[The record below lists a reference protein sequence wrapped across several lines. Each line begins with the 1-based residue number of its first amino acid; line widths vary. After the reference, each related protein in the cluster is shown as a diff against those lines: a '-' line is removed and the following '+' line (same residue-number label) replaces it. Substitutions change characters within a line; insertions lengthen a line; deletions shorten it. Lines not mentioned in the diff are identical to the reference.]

1 MLRWWLGCPHSTT
14 FFLLLFQNA
23 SDREKLQNEQAALR
37 LQDELRLADMQK
49 HMNAL
54 YPSIPKD
61 SPLLPFLP
69 YLRPPFMGQS
79 VLDPIENMN
88 KLGAFVNS
96 KLHQPANS
104 TQQAQSNQ
112 SPLAGLSETDGPLNL
127 TKPKK
132 SSSNKSSSAA
142 AAAAAAAAANLF
154 PQQPNLSP
162 IASHHNF
169 NNNSP
174 NNNPLSSF
182 PHPFFPFPPVS
193 MAGTTP
199 GLSQLSMAEEN
210 GLMRRFWQTELPKP
224 GKGDHGAGG
233 NTTSGSGSAV
243 SGLEK
248 LKHSRNQ
255 SLDSTRQLSASNG
268 RAPDGGGGG
277 GGNDSSESDTDKKR
291 SKSHIKRPMNAFMVW
306 ARDERRKILKSCPDM
321 HNSSISK
328 ILGDRWKAM
337 SNAEKQPYYEEQ
349 SRLSKLHMEQ
359 YPDYRYRPRPKRTC
373 IVDGKKMR
381 ISEYKAMMRNR
392 KDGIRQLWARDGN
405 ESGGFLS
412 DLSSLSQSHG
422 PL

>member
-1 MLRWWLGCPHSTT
+1 MST
-14 FFLLLFQNA
+14 
-23 SDREKLQNEQAALR
+23 
-37 LQDELRLADMQK
+37 M
-49 HMNAL
+49 
-54 YPSIPKD
+54 YPAIPKD

-88 KLGAFVNS
+88 NLGAFVNS
-96 KLHQPANS
+96 SKLHQPNS
-104 TQQAQSNQ
+104 GSQIQSKQ
-112 SPLAGLSETDGPLNL
+112 SPLAGHNETDGPLNL

-132 SSSNKSSSAA
+132 SSSNKS
-142 AAAAAAAAANLF
+142 AAAAAAAANLF
-154 PQQPNLSP
+154 PQQTNLSP
-162 IASHHNF
+162 IASHNF

-174 NNNPLSSF
+174 NSNPLSSF

-193 MAGTTP
+193 MASATTP
-199 GLSQLSMAEEN
+199 TLSQLSMAEEN
-210 GLMRRFWQTELPKP
+210 GLMRRFWQTDLPKP
-224 GKGDHGAGG
+224 GKGDHGGNTGAGG
-233 NTTSGSGSAV
+233 AV
-243 SGLEK
+243 SGHEK
-248 LKHSRNQ
+248 LKNSRNQ
-255 SLDSTRQLSASNG
+255 SLDSRQLSSSNG
-268 RAPDGGGGG
+268 SAGGGGG

-392 KDGIRQLWARDGN
+392 KDGIRQLWARDGS
-405 ESGGFLS
+405 EPGGFLS